1 LPDDHSGAFALARKA
16 RCNIDCH
23 SVQRSECRAPSSN
36 SSDTMAKRIAL
47 AILAIA
53 VLLSFVAGSWTLT
66 YPDAADPKN
75 MKYVLWKHGLY
86 HLDKSAILF
95 PLTSDSARNG
105 VIGGRTK
112 DQIRDMLGPLVL
124 PADAS
129 PYLAGCIANSNLNR
143 EDILFVG
150 NSPVAIQFENGRA
163 EEMWVVKGC

>member
-1 LPDDHSGAFALARKA
+1 
-16 RCNIDCH
+16 
-23 SVQRSECRAPSSN
+23 
-36 SSDTMAKRIAL
+36 MAKRIVLAL
-47 AILAIA
+47 LLIITSICAIA
-53 VLLSFVAGSWTLT
+53 GFWTLT

-75 MKYVLWKHGLY
+75 MKYVLWKHSLY
-86 HLDKSAILF
+86 HLDKSAILV
-95 PLTSDSARNG
+95 PLTNDSARNG

-112 DQIRDMLGPLVL
+112 DQIRDILGPLVL

-163 EEMWVVKGC
+163 KEMWVVKGC